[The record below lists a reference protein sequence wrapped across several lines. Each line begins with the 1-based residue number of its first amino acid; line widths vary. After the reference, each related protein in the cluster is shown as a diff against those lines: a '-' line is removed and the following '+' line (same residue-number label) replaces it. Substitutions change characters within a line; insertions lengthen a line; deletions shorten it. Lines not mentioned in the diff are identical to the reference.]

1 MFNSIKRRPD
11 HSSLA
16 STLSVVP
23 SLPLFRWIARSRPN
37 LHVQSKR
44 VCVLGSPLTQS
55 STCADEAAIVFVGDD
70 DGRGVDLVAE
80 RRRQRVAFGA
90 AKAADEENVVR
101 RDTDGGGEK
110 EEATQRGPQEATSI
124 VMVWK
129 EGKESKKSGGGG
141 KTSLS
146 LHFVLFSRRQ

>member
-11 HSSLA
+11 HASLA

-44 VCVLGSPLTQS
+44 VSVLGSPLTQS
-55 STCADEAAIVFVGDD
+55 STCADEAAIVFVGD